1 MQFSSS
7 VHMMGLALIYRQE
20 EGGCGC
26 GGCEAATE
34 EHPLFGQ
41 MYALV
46 AQRLCPKV
54 RGHPSTTGA
63 AACWLVG
70 NPGVTTRCTHR
81 ELQPDAHPGIYN
93 QAHAALPSSFTFP
106 LSPHPEPHT

>member
-1 MQFSSS
+1 MLPKRLMQFSAS

-26 GGCEAATE
+26 GGCEAGTE

-41 MYALV
+41 KYALV

-54 RGHPSTTGA
+54 RASFYNRSLLWSTEQR
-63 AACWLVG
+63 LVG
-70 NPGVTTRCTHR
+70 
-81 ELQPDAHPGIYN
+81 
-93 QAHAALPSSFTFP
+93 S
-106 LSPHPEPHT
+106 

>member
-1 MQFSSS
+1 MQFSVS

-54 RGHPSTTGA
+54 RAEALPAPRAGIVLAGHPRSSAEGDLSIYPELSSIPRGVHGCQVTGG
-63 AACWLVG
+63 CL
-70 NPGVTTRCTHR
+70 H
-81 ELQPDAHPGIYN
+81 
-93 QAHAALPSSFTFP
+93 
-106 LSPHPEPHT
+106 